1 MSNVPN
7 TWLISNSSIYYADG
21 LIQGNFPLNAHNIF
35 DLTKLSESLLLADK
49 IITLP
54 GRVIEI
60 ETYDVL
66 KNRFGIIEELNVND
80 GIMENIVGAVRGAG
94 GEVIMGGGGRTL
106 RDGTTFELFDKKRLV
121 NIFSDIF
128 GVKDKTMTYG
138 DDWRIE
144 NSKDRKLISDAL
156 SWSPNWSNKN
166 WSSTSYYMDRWFKSR
181 IHQENTPLDF
191 LKERGADLS
200 ELSSPSALYGNMYA
214 TDFQDMITDTY
225 LRTILYLEVA
235 SHYQLNYSP
244 DSIRVP
250 LVEYIDNVLLKKV
263 KNFALAFVAKYGN
276 NDDNSKE
283 SINNISFE
291 MNEIKLPI
299 LGIIINKMAKSNNT
313 RKDFL
318 DTILELR
325 EEKKVRNIR
334 EILGVLDRANKGD
347 LAYMK
352 EWEKIKKELKH
363 IKGGEHGDS
372 IFVKTNNVYDKIG
385 PVLSVAGGAAGISLG
400 SEFIGAAMVGLG
412 SIPLF
417 MSYFKQR
424 RFTLLKE
431 LNKEV
436 NHIVSYNN
444 KLEKIFGSKLTTN
457 QVNILRELN
466 ATQKKYI
473 FR

>member
-1 MSNVPN
+1 
-7 TWLISNSSIYYADG
+7 
-21 LIQGNFPLNAHNIF
+21 
-35 DLTKLSESLLLADK
+35 LSESLLLADK
-49 IITLP
+49 ILTLP

-66 KNRFGIIEELNVND
+66 KNRFGILEELNVND
-80 GIMENIVGAVRGAG
+80 GIMEYIVGAVRGAG
-94 GEVIMGGGGRTL
+94 GEAITGEGGIKL
-106 RDGTTFELFDKKRLV
+106 MDGTTFELFDKKRLV

-144 NSKDRKLISDAL
+144 NSKDKKLISDAL
-156 SWSPNWSNKN
+156 SWSPNWGNRN
-166 WSSTSYYMDRWFKSR
+166 WNSTSYYMDRWFNSR
-181 IHQENTPLDF
+181 IHQENRTLDF

-200 ELSSPSALYGNMYA
+200 ELSSTSGLYGDIHA
-214 TDFQDMITDTY
+214 SGFQDMITDTY
-225 LRTILYLEVA
+225 LRTILYLEIA

-250 LVEYIDNVLLKKV
+250 LVEYIDSVLLRKV
-263 KNFALAFVAKYGN
+263 KNFALAFIAKYGN
-276 NDDNSKE
+276 NGDNSKE
-283 SINNISFE
+283 SINNISFDI
-291 MNEIKLPI
+291 NEIKLPI

-318 DTILELR
+318 DTIFELR
-325 EEKKVRNIR
+325 EEKKIKNIR

-352 EWEKIKKELKH
+352 EWEKIKKQLKYV
-363 IKGGEHGDS
+363 KGGEQGDS
-372 IFVKTNNVYDKIG
+372 IFIKINNIYDKLG
-385 PVLSVAGGAAGISLG
+385 PVLSVAGMAAGISLD
-400 SEFIGAAMVGLG
+400 SEYVGAAVAGLG
-412 SIPLF
+412 FIPLF
-417 MSYFKQR
+417 KSYFKRR

-436 NHIVSYNN
+436 NQIISYNN
-444 KLEKIFGSKLTTN
+444 KLEKIFDSKLTTSH
-457 QVNILRELN
+457 VNTLRKLN
-466 ATQKKYI
+466 SSQKKYI